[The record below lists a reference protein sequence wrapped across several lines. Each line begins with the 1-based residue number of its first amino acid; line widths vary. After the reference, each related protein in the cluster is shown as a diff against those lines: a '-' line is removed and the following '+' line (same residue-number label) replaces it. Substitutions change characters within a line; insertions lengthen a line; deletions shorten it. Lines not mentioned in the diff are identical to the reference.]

1 MTTRSPRD
9 PAAAPARNPAP
20 ASRLRILRRPSESIR
35 PAMPRPQRRDCQGRL
50 AAVLLDYCGTGAS
63 LVAATSRP
71 WCSATFI
78 GAQHRLTLRLA
89 DDAEGTRAGTLA
101 AALPDAEFALPG
113 HIVADL
119 AVDAVR
125 SDGEGGALVD
135 LAVLTIED
143 W

>member
-1 MTTRSPRD
+1 MTS
-9 PAAAPARNPAP
+9 PAP
-20 ASRLRILRRPSESIR
+20 QSAQRSRLRILRRPSESIR

-50 AAVLLDYCGTGAS
+50 AALLLDRAGAGAS
-63 LVAATSRP
+63 LADMSARP

-78 GAQHRLTLRLA
+78 GAQHRFTLRIA
-89 DDAEGTRAGTLA
+89 DDPDQQRARDLA
-101 AALPDAEFALPG
+101 SALPETEFVLHG

-119 AVDAVR
+119 AVDLVEG
-125 SDGEGGALVD
+125 DGAGGSLIA